1 MADAIKKVILEL
13 ELNSEGAV
21 VGINRT
27 EKELQDLGKTTQ
39 AVSKQTSEMNK
50 SFQNTAGSA
59 GIAGAATAEFGRLIS
74 DLPYGIQAVTNNISQ
89 LGSMFALLVSSA
101 GGVRKALK
109 AMWTTMMGPAGVLI
123 AFQAIVAAV
132 DYFSRSTGKA
142 TEEVDKLNEAMSGLE
157 PRIAEMNALADI
169 LEDNNASF
177 KEQRVALEDLKKLGY
192 DPLVES
198 LTEFRDRYIEIITL
212 QATKDIFAERI
223 DSIVKQR
230 LELQDE
236 IERLKEEFTDDET
249 FLEKVASMFNIPL
262 KEAKDAIVA
271 MKLELS
277 PQALAQLNQD
287 LKKETESFANIIQ
300 QIVSAVSKGQPEPRP
315 LVERLLS
322 RIFGLVKVR
331 DFDPKTKE
339 YSNLLLNSLTN
350 ALPTTDE
357 IIEDLKIK
365 RKVDE
370 SGKLFD
376 KMLGMKL
383 SAEKMSERLDTIS
396 QAFDSLNQILNAQA
410 QREMDIEEAKT
421 IAQNDALRER
431 LRNEQLSAE
440 QRDAINQQISR
451 NEAKLIEEQNK
462 MKEKAFKRDKAF
474 RISMGLIDT
483 ASSALKAYSSQLI
496 PGDPTSIIR
505 AKIAAGIAT
514 AFGLAQVAAIASQSF
529 VPTPSPT
536 PSLTSQGGGSGVT
549 QEVSPEFNVIGATG
563 QNQLAAA
570 IAATQQ
576 QPVKAYVVS
585 NDVTTA
591 QSLDRN
597 IVTEA
602 SI

>member
-21 VGINRT
+21 IGINRT

-101 GGVRKALK
+101 GGVTKALK

-142 TEEVDKLNEAMSGLE
+142 TKEVNKLNEAMSNLE

-223 DSIVKQR
+223 ASIVKQR

-236 IERLKEEFTDDET
+236 IERLREDFTDDET
-249 FLEKVASMFNIPL
+249 FVEKVAGMFNIPL
-262 KEAKDAIVA
+262 KEAKDAITA

-277 PQALAQLNQD
+277 PEALSQLNQD
-287 LKKETESFANIIQ
+287 LKKETESFANIVR
-300 QIVSAVSKGQPEPRP
+300 QIVSAVAAGQPEPKP
-315 LVERLLS
+315 LVERLISQIL
-322 RIFGLVKVR
+322 GLVNVR
-331 DFDPKTKE
+331 TEEIADQIADSVP
-339 YSNLLLNSLTN
+339 S
-350 ALPTTDE
+350 PDE
-357 IIEDLKIK
+357 IIEGLRRK
-365 RKVDE
+365 RKIDE
-370 SGKLFD
+370 SGELFD

-383 SAEKMSERLDTIS
+383 SSEKLAERLDTIS

-431 LRNEQLSAE
+431 LRNEQLNAN

-483 ASSALKAYSSQLI
+483 ASSALKAYGSQLI
-496 PGDPTSIIR
+496 PGDPTSIVR
-505 AKIAAGIAT
+505 AKVAAALTT
-514 AFGLAQVAAIASQSF
+514 AFGLAQVAAISSQKF
-529 VPTPSPT
+529 VPQASPSPN
-536 PSLTSQGGGSGVT
+536 LTSQSVDAGSI
-549 QEVSPEFNVIGATG
+549 SPQFNIVGASG
-563 QNQLAAA
+563 RDQLAEA
-570 IAATQQ
+570 ITALQET
-576 QPVKAYVVS
+576 PMKTYVVS
-585 NDVTTA
+585 SDVTTA
-591 QSLDRN
+591 QQLDRN
-597 IVTEA
+597 IIQSA

>member
-1 MADAIKKVILEL
+1 MATNKYIIQLIVDIGNGQAKVKGVAKAFQDLDTSAKKV
-13 ELNSEGAV
+13 
-21 VGINRT
+21 
-27 EKELQDLGKTTQ
+27 
-39 AVSKQTSEMNK
+39 QTSINK
-50 SFQNTAGSA
+50 ASQATENMAGSA

-74 DLPYGIQAVTNNISQ
+74 DMPYGIQAVTNNISQ

-123 AFQAIVAAV
+123 AFQAIVAAI
-132 DYFSRSTGKA
+132 DYFSRSTSKA
-142 TEEVDKLNEAMSGLE
+142 TEEVNKLNEAMSNLE

-223 DSIVKQR
+223 ASIVKQR

-236 IERLKEEFTDDET
+236 IEKLKEEFTDDET

-262 KEAKDAIVA
+262 KEARDAIVA

-277 PQALAQLNQD
+277 PEGLTQLNQD
-287 LKKETESFANIIQ
+287 LKKETESFANIVR
-300 QIVSAVSKGQPEPRP
+300 QIVSTVAAGQPEPRP
-315 LVERLLS
+315 LVEGLLS

-331 DFDPKTKE
+331 DFDSKTKE

-357 IIEDLKIK
+357 IIEDLKIR

-376 KMLGMKL
+376 EMLGMKL
-383 SAEKMSERLDTIS
+383 SAEKMAERLDTVS

-410 QREMDIEEAKT
+410 QREMDIEKAKT
-421 IAQNDALRER
+421 IAQNDALKER
-431 LRNEQLSAE
+431 LRNEQLNAN

-474 RISMGLIDT
+474 RISMGLMDT
-483 ASSALKAYSSQLI
+483 ASSALKAYGSQLI
-496 PGDPTSIIR
+496 PGDITSIVR
-505 AKIAAGIAT
+505 AKVAAALTT
-514 AFGLAQVAAIASQSF
+514 AFGLAQVAAIASQKF
-529 VPTPSPT
+529 VPTASPT
-536 PSLTSQGGGSGVT
+536 PNLTSQGGGAAQISA
-549 QEVSPEFNVIGATG
+549 PDFNVIGG
-563 QNQLAAA
+563 SGRSQLAEA
-570 IAATQQ
+570 IAGTRNE
-576 QPVKAYVVS
+576 PIKAYVVS
-585 NDVTTA
+585 SEVSSA
-591 QSLDRN
+591 QELDRK
-597 IVTEA
+597 IVAGA

>member
-1 MADAIKKVILEL
+1 MADSVKKILLEL

-39 AVSKQTSEMNK
+39 AVSKQTSDMNK
-50 SFQNTAGSA
+50 AFQNTAGSA
-59 GIAGAATAEFGRLIS
+59 GIAGAATAEFGRFIS

-101 GGVRKALK
+101 GGVRNALK

-123 AFQAIVAAV
+123 AFQAIVASV
-132 DYFSRSTGKA
+132 DYFSRSTSKA
-142 TEEVDKLNEAMSGLE
+142 TEEVNKLNEAMSNLE
-157 PRIAEMNALADI
+157 PRIEEMNALANI

-223 DSIVKQR
+223 ASIVKQR

-249 FLEKVASMFNIPL
+249 FLEKVAAMFNIPL
-262 KEAKDAIVA
+262 KEAQDAIVA

-287 LKKETESFANIIQ
+287 LKKETESFANIVR
-300 QIVSAVSKGQPEPRP
+300 QIVSTVAAGQPEPRP
-315 LVERLLS
+315 LVEKLISQIL
-322 RIFGLVKVR
+322 GLVNVR
-331 DFDPKTKE
+331 TEDIADQIADNVP
-339 YSNLLLNSLTN
+339 S
-350 ALPTTDE
+350 PDE
-357 IIEDLKIK
+357 IIEGLIRK

-370 SGKLFD
+370 SGELFD

-383 SAEKMSERLDTIS
+383 SSEKLAGRLDTIS

-440 QRDAINQQISR
+440 QRDSINQQISR

-483 ASSALKAYSSQLI
+483 ASSAIKAYGSQLI
-496 PGDPTSIIR
+496 PGDPSSLVR
-505 AKIAAGIAT
+505 AQVAAALTT
-514 AFGLAQVAAIASQSF
+514 AFGLAQVAAIASQKF
-529 VPTPSPT
+529 VPQASPT
-536 PSLTSQGGGSGVT
+536 PNLTAQGSG
-549 QEVSPEFNVIGATG
+549 EAGGLSPSFNVVGSAN
-563 QNQLAAA
+563 QNQIAAA
-570 IAATQQ
+570 VSAAIRET
-576 QPVKAYVVS
+576 PVRSYVVS
-585 NDVTTA
+585 SDVTTA
-591 QSLDRN
+591 QQLDRN
-597 IVTEA
+597 IISSA